1 MGCANPAKGRW
12 TVRTCKAPDDPEAL
26 IDIQFRNGTVRRG
39 TQGKKWRWGASKV
52 AEYDWDIVKWQEAKG
67 TAA

>member
-1 MGCANPAKGRW
+1 MTAR
-12 TVRTCKAPDDPEAL
+12 APPDPEAL

-67 TAA
+67 QDQ